1 MCQAWGILPSEFE
14 SLSLADRRFLVAHWN
29 ELQNRRDDGDGGGG
43 VAGNSGPG
51 TGLGPGGPPH
61 H

>member
-14 SLSLADRRFLVAHWN
+14 ELSLADRRFMVAHWN
-29 ELQNRRDDGDGGGG
+29 ETQDRRDDGGGSVAGGGD
-43 VAGNSGPG
+43 PG
-51 TGLGPGGPPH
+51 TGLGPESSPH

>member
-14 SLSLADRRFLVAHWN
+14 ELSLADRRFLVAHWN
-29 ELQNRRDDGDGGGG
+29 ETQDRRDGGGEG
-43 VAGNSGPG
+43 VAGNGGPG
-51 TGLGPGGPPH
+51 TGLGPGSPSH